1 MLKIKQS
8 ITLLFFTVFLIN
20 GCGNSTTKVLDKNQ
34 TEALNTENNSTEDTI
49 LTENNSTE
57 DTISTENN
65 STENTILT
73 ENNSTEDTISTE
85 NNSTEDTISTEN
97 NSTED
102 TISTENNSTEDT
114 ISTENNSTEDT
125 ISTENNSTLTGK
137 VIDGEISE
145 ATLFLDLN
153 RDGQLNENEPSTKT
167 KRDGSYTLTLTPID
181 RANENYKN
189 RTAPLIAFGGEDIR
203 TKEAFNDYLIAL
215 IDESNLTYI
224 TPFSTL
230 IAQTLFDELETE
242 KSKQFKTTP
251 EEQLLSIEAKIAS
264 IKKSLA
270 ELFGIKE
277 SILNKNPIDLAKEGD
292 SSLLN
297 HSLQLH
303 KSAKEM
309 KKAMKSD
316 VRNLKRSILQTY
328 KALGKSL
335 KKLNRNALKSGDN
348 PLVIAV
354 EKTME
359 ESSIFD
365 TNLVEEVKKET
376 KSIIQEINNFWKG
389 QEGTLTDSALSDAI
403 KETETHLVKDTTPP
417 IITLIG
423 SATVTLTEGETYID
437 AGATAL
443 DNKDGVI
450 TSNISIDNTV
460 DTTQSGEYHV
470 KYNVKDSSNNS
481 ATEVIRTVLVL
492 VAPDTIP
499 PIITL
504 NGEQSITITKGE
516 SYSDAGATALD
527 NKDGEISHKIVVTN
541 LVDSSV
547 EGSYFVKYN
556 VQDEANNSAVEVSRS
571 VIVVAPPIITP
582 PKDTTPPVI
591 TLIGDVNL
599 SIILGTPY
607 IDAGATANDDRDGT
621 LSVVI
626 TGELN
631 SSKVGIY
638 TKTYTAT
645 DSAGN
650 HASVIRTV
658 NVLVD
663 THAYIPKILDDAT
676 AIRFLNKATFG
687 ATKESINDLK
697 AKGVELWIDEQ
708 LNLALNE
715 NQYLIKTIELAK
727 KMSPE
732 NNQNSIE
739 EYLADNDIVFN
750 QNVASFH
757 SPRYRMSAWFDT
769 VLTES
774 DQLRQRVTYAL
785 SQIIVESDFEPI
797 FTRRAD
803 ALASYYDI
811 LQRNAFG
818 NYKDLLN
825 EISLNSGMGVFL
837 TFNGSKKSYSN
848 EANVTVYPD
857 ENYARELMQLFSL
870 GLNKLNIDGTAIVDN
885 NGNPIPTYTQE
896 DVNELARIFTGWDLK
911 RNSRYGRV
919 GFKQGDY
926 TQPLEFTAE
935 YHDSGS
941 KTLLG
946 ESIPAGL
953 GGEDDIKKAIDIIM
967 TKDSVAPY
975 ISRNLIMR
983 LTKSNPTSNYIERVA
998 TVFKNSNGDLKAV
1011 TKAILLDEELWE
1023 DINQKRVIK
1032 FKEPLLAYTT
1042 FLRAFNTKPFPSWY
1056 YCGYGGPVDD
1066 TASNCQVVE
1075 DSFLFNDPR
1084 NFLNQGSALAPTV
1097 FNFYD
1102 NDFVPNSTAFKSENA
1117 VAPEIQ
1123 IQSDT
1128 IFINLSNEIRSNLL
1142 NWEKNYILNNHF
1154 LKDGEKIR
1162 YQTIEAYIADAPS
1175 QGRIPLYY
1183 VGANKMLLDVS
1194 DELNVME
1201 MVIDGDSDGDFK
1213 NLQHYQEQDY
1223 TDDEKAVDVLVE
1235 HLNQK
1240 LTGGLLTAQE
1250 TAIIA
1255 DNLKD
1260 KIFNKYNSGVASNI
1274 DESKENKK
1282 RQLLTGVI
1290 FKAIRAVVTSS
1301 AYMTE

>member
-1 MLKIKQS
+1 MLKIKYS
-8 ITLLFFTVFLIN
+8 ITLLFFTIFLIN
-20 GCGNSTTKVLDKNQ
+20 GCSDSTTNILDKNQ
-34 TEALNTENNSTEDTI
+34 SEALNENNASTEDNTSTENNSTEDTA
-49 LTENNSTE
+49 
-57 DTISTENN
+57 STENN
-65 STENTILT
+65 STENTTSTENNSTENTALT
-73 ENNSTEDTISTE
+73 ENNSTENTASTE
-85 NNSTEDTISTEN
+85 NNSTEDTA
-97 NSTED
+97 
-102 TISTENNSTEDT
+102 
-114 ISTENNSTEDT
+114 
-125 ISTENNSTLTGK
+125 STENNSTLTGK
-137 VIDGEISE
+137 IIDGEIAE

-153 RDGQLNENEPSTKT
+153 RDGQLNDNEPSTQSKS
-167 KRDGSYTLTLTPID
+167 DGSYTLIITSSHK
-181 RANENYKN
+181 ANENYKN

-376 KSIIQEINNFWKG
+376 KSIIQEINNFWKD
-389 QEGTLTDSALSDAI
+389 QEGTLTDSALSNAI
-403 KETETHLVKDTTPP
+403 KETEKHLVKDTTPP

-423 SATVTLTEGETYID
+423 STTVTLTEGETYID

-450 TSNISIDNTV
+450 TSNIIIDNAV
-460 DTTQSGEYHV
+460 DTTQSGEYHL

-527 NKDGEISHKIVVTN
+527 NKDGDISHKIVVTN

-547 EGSYFVKYN
+547 DGSYFVKYN
-556 VQDEANNSAVEVSRS
+556 VQDEANNSAIEVSRS
-571 VIVVAPPIITP
+571 VIVVAHPPVITP

-591 TLIGDVNL
+591 TLIGDANFSTIV
-599 SIILGTPY
+599 GTPY

-621 LSVVI
+621 LPVVI
-626 TGELN
+626 TGEVN
-631 SSKVGIY
+631 SSKIGIY

-663 THAYIPKILDDAT
+663 THAYIPKILDDTT

-687 ATKESINDLK
+687 ATKESINNLK
-697 AKGVELWIDEQ
+697 EKGVESWIDEQ
-708 LNLALNE
+708 LQLPLNN
-715 NQYLIKTIELAK
+715 NQYLIKAIALAK

-739 EYLADNDIVFN
+739 EYLTDNDIVFN

-803 ALASYYDI
+803 ALATYYDI

-848 EANVTVYPD
+848 EANITVYPD

-935 YHDSGS
+935 YHDNGS

-946 ESIPAGL
+946 ESIPAEL

-1023 DINQKRVIK
+1023 DINQKKVIK

-1042 FLRAFNTKPFPSWY
+1042 FLRAFNTKPFLSWY

-1102 NDFVPNSTAFKSENA
+1102 NDFVPNSTAFKNENA

-1162 YQTIEAYIADAPS
+1162 YQTIEAYITDAPS
-1175 QGRIPLYY
+1175 QGRIPVYY

-1194 DELNVME
+1194 EELNVME